1 LFQNL
6 IGGEFSLVLEL
17 LHILL
22 QDIYGQLLEF
32 PGKKSTVFIVCVDLF
47 KLRIALFEVCQV
59 DV

>member
-1 LFQNL
+1 LSQNL

-22 QDIYGQLLEF
+22 QDVYGQLFEL
-32 PGKKSTVFIVCVDLF
+32 PGKESAVFIVCVDLF
-47 KLRIALFEVCQV
+47 KLRIVLFEVCQV